1 MKHNE
6 QKTMQDMPLEELWPL
21 IEEVFSAGGR
31 FRLFPRG
38 NSMLPLIRPNIDSV
52 LIERPTEISRYDILL
67 YRRQN
72 GQFVLHRLMK
82 IEKDTFTMCGDHQYY
97 LEKGLPRDAVLARVC
112 GIYFGAPSLCQKT
125 CVFPSFSALDR
136 RSGSAFAFL
145 NTTFRFG
152 GFLHG
157 NRIFF

>member
-112 GIYFGAPSLCQKT
+112 GIYFGDNYLPFDAPKLRRYARRRA
-125 CVFPSFSALDR
+125 FSRPFRHLIGGMAR
-136 RSGSAFAFL
+136 R
-145 NTTFRFG
+145 FRS
-152 GFLHG
+152 
-157 NRIFF
+157 